1 MDDPVN
7 FEQLVQFR
15 APANLS
21 EAIDTAAKQRWQS
34 RSEFI
39 RQTIIERLRK
49 EGIPLGADTQFAL
62 VSDGQFVQA
71 SGCGPILTFKPDA
84 DKRGEWLPIENV
96 DSHPFDPAQHW
107 RLKPEALRLDGER
120 VVRVYPVIAKC
131 QEHA

>member
-21 EAIDTAAKQRWQS
+21 EAIDTAAKQRCQS

-39 RQTIIERLRK
+39 RQTVIERLRK
-49 EGIPLGADTQFAL
+49 EGISLGAETQYAL
-62 VSDGQFVQA
+62 VSDGQLVQA
-71 SGCGPILTFKPDA
+71 PGCDPILTFKPDVE
-84 DKRGEWLPIENV
+84 KRGEWVPIENV

-107 RLKPEALRLDGER
+107 RLKPEALRVDGAR
-120 VVRVYPVIAKC
+120 VVRVYPVVAKS